1 MQKTVRGQVDSKLP
15 SHAFIPTGTITDC
28 KGGCFTTKCNSCKY
42 KSMAGYII
50 TNLDDTSIRPDM
62 KTIAEKKQSKNARI
76 NAETKETLEY
86 METMKKINED
96 LNLDEEYCKKFG
108 LLKKASILS
117 HYRRDKD
124 AKLEIA
130 RAATIVQTQRK
141 ADEER

>member
-1 MQKTVRGQVDSKLP
+1 
-15 SHAFIPTGTITDC
+15 
-28 KGGCFTTKCNSCKY
+28 
-42 KSMAGYII
+42 
-50 TNLDDTSIRPDM
+50 
-62 KTIAEKKQSKNARI
+62 
-76 NAETKETLEY
+76 